1 MGLLDRM
8 RGVALAARSAYAAA
22 RQPAGRA
29 PWVAPT
35 GSARKATDGAIRT
48 IADRARD
55 AVRNNA
61 YAARIVDLWVAN
73 AVGTGITT
81 SWPSGS
87 GEAAAWR
94 AWVAGPECDAE
105 GELDWPGLQAL
116 AFRAVVESGEG
127 LVWMRPVPP
136 TPDNP
141 VGLTLQVLEGD
152 RLDWQHTGMAGNG
165 NRIVQG
171 IELDAR
177 GRKVAYWM
185 REDYDDFPLLRRA
198 DAKRIRV
205 PAEDVIHLYRRR
217 RPGQL
222 RDVSW
227 LAPILWQLKD
237 LTEYESAL
245 LKKAFVEA
253 CLALVVTGDDEEAV
267 TGDVL
272 RDGRGQAVEAIE
284 PQTIM
289 YRRGGGSVET
299 ISPSGGGSHAGF
311 ARRQLEA
318 ASVGAGLTYDQVS
331 GDLSQANYSSLRAGK
346 IEFRRLLEQVQYTML
361 VPMLVQRVAK
371 RFHAQGAMLGLF
383 APQMPAATHV
393 PPAPE
398 MVDPLKDTM
407 ALIAQVRAGFIA
419 QDEAVAMFGRDF
431 GEVMAKIAAANA
443 AADEAGIILDTDAR
457 RVAKT
462 GAAQDAAQN
471 AAVEIAATG
480 AASPRAGDEAARDAQ
495 VDRALVQV
503 VLSDDMGAALRAE
516 LAPAMASAEAAAE
529 AARAAT
535 AEQADALRAMRDTA
549 DDMALVLTDS
559 RAALAGTAERVA
571 AAADAVAAAAER
583 AARPRE
589 VMVLRDADKRVTG
602 AKYL

>member
-1 MGLLDRM
+1 
-8 RGVALAARSAYAAA
+8 
-22 RQPAGRA
+22 
-29 PWVAPT
+29 
-35 GSARKATDGAIRT
+35 
-48 IADRARD
+48 
-55 AVRNNA
+55 
-61 YAARIVDLWVAN
+61 
-73 AVGTGITT
+73 
-81 SWPSGS
+81 
-87 GEAAAWR
+87 
-94 AWVAGPECDAE
+94 
-105 GELDWPGLQAL
+105 
-116 AFRAVVESGEG
+116 
-127 LVWMRPVPP
+127 
-136 TPDNP
+136 
-141 VGLTLQVLEGD
+141 
-152 RLDWQHTGMAGNG
+152 
-165 NRIVQG
+165 
-171 IELDAR
+171 
-177 GRKVAYWM
+177 
-185 REDYDDFPLLRRA
+185 
-198 DAKRIRV
+198 
-205 PAEDVIHLYRRR
+205 
-217 RPGQL
+217 L

-407 ALIAQVRAGFIA
+407 ALIAQVRAGFVA

-431 GEVMAKIAAANA
+431 GEVMAKIAAANDV
-443 AADEAGIILDTDAR
+443 ADEAGISLDTDPR
-457 RVAKT
+457 RVAKS
-462 GAAQDAAQN
+462 GAAQDAAQM

-480 AASPRAGDEAARDAQ
+480 AASPRATDEAARDAQ

-503 VLSDDMGAALRAE
+503 VLSDEMGAAIRTELQPVLSGAREASEALHAAVGEVRGALSGNADALAAGAAALDRVAEQVAVAASETRA
-516 LAPAMASAEAAAE
+516 AADRGAAAMDRAAE
-529 AARAAT
+529 AATRNR
-535 AEQADALRAMRDTA
+535 QI
-549 DDMALVLTDS
+549 V
-559 RAALAGTAERVA
+559 
-571 AAADAVAAAAER
+571 
-583 AARPRE
+583 
-589 VMVLRDADKRVTG
+589 RDAAGRIIGTEIV
-602 AKYL
+602 